1 MGVQREPIS
10 RTTISL
16 VSHCPELLQV
26 VPLIDFVAF
35 LTRPWENVTEVIPWC
50 RPRSKTT

>member
-1 MGVQREPIS
+1 MGVQREPVS

-26 VPLIDFVAF
+26 VHLSDLIAF
-35 LTRPWENVTEVIPWC
+35 LTRPWENVTAVIPMVQT
-50 RPRSKTT
+50 KK